1 MSYGLL
7 RIGIVNEEPPYAE
20 PHVRWCERSENE
32 SRRKLLHFPPTRF
45 CRSFDCE
52 PVIAENVSVYRDFL
66 FDRHL
71 TEWPRTGNETGKETG
86 NETGKETGNDPEVI
100 QIVIQMIQK

>member
-1 MSYGLL
+1 MSQ
-7 RIGIVNEEPPYAE
+7 IVIP
-20 PHVRWCERSENE
+20 C
-32 SRRKLLHFPPTRF
+32 FI

-86 NETGKETGNDPEVI
+86 NETGNEIGNGPEVI
-100 QIVIQMIQK
+100 QIVIQMIQKWSRGQVTGQVEYK

>member
-1 MSYGLL
+1 MSQ
-7 RIGIVNEEPPYAE
+7 IVIP
-20 PHVRWCERSENE
+20 C
-32 SRRKLLHFPPTRF
+32 FI

-86 NETGKETGNDPEVI
+86 NETGNEIGNDPEVI
-100 QIVIQMIQK
+100 QIVIQMIQKWSRGQVTGQVRVK